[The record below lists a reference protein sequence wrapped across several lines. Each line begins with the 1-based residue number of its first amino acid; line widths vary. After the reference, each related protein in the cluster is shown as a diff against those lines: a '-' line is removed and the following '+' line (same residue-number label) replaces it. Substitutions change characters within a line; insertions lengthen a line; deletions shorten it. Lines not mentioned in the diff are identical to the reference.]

1 MTYLDR
7 LKKIEKKMSVL
18 RVGIAECER
27 EYSELLCDMAEETT
41 LKRKPM
47 ARAKKAKIAKV
58 EPKKTV
64 QIKK

>member
-27 EYSELLCDMAEETT
+27 EYSELLCDMADEIESLSDELRA
-41 LKRKPM
+41 LKSNDYLR
-47 ARAKKAKIAKV
+47 RAYGD
-58 EPKKTV
+58 
-64 QIKK
+64 